1 MVHNQ
6 DDLKKGIWIAST
18 EVNSEKEIS
27 DSFAHDSCF
36 DDEAYVSV
44 SPADVNSV
52 PSIGTPLNTIES
64 IMLADGNI
72 IDTSLFPNLVTDG
85 TKIVDIE
92 GMPRQGV
99 LIYSVGE
106 EGEYQGLPRIFY
118 WTDNGWTILSEGML
132 DISVAGL
139 WDRENAARL
148 SSEDAAVIV

>member
-1 MVHNQ
+1 M
-6 DDLKKGIWIAST
+6 KKRLATVLLTTVILI
-18 EVNSEKEIS
+18 
-27 DSFAHDSCF
+27 
-36 DDEAYVSV
+36 
-44 SPADVNSV
+44 
-52 PSIGTPLNTIES
+52 TIES

-99 LIYSVGE
+99 LIYSVDE